1 MVSIRIGG
9 QDTTALYD
17 TGADISCISEKVFRQ
32 IPVYSRPEM
41 IPSLAGQEIKSANGN
56 FLEVKG
62 AYMMMMRILGRN
74 ITHRI
79 FVVRNLSEPV
89 ILGSDFIHQHQL
101 SYCPARQVIYWPGGN
116 QWVKGHAQLASEV
129 KLEPFSVQNVRV
141 NLYTEDGARPRQRA
155 PMILNVISVLSP
167 LIMGG
172 PALVEADGAGQAII
186 ELYNCGPDTV
196 ELPRREPIATVENA
210 ETFEME
216 KMCPGVI
223 NAVAE
228 RIKSKEA
235 PGEAS
240 PSKRDFIRKNADVEN
255 VPPEFQERYLDLM
268 YRYHTIFSDDKHDIG
283 RSDLIPHEI
292 HLKNKDPIYVKQFK
306 IPDTHRDYLEE
317 QVKEWLK
324 MGIVQPTRSR
334 YNSPMFLVNKK
345 DGGFRVVQDFRA
357 LNNNSHLDKYSMKD
371 VTECIGEIGRSHSTI
386 FSTLDLTSG
395 FWQMTL
401 QPQSR
406 GYTAFT
412 VPGMGQFEWVTS
424 AMGLLG
430 CPATFQRLVEAIV
443 AGVTNVIVYIDDLI
457 VHSKD
462 HLEHLQILETLF
474 ARLNA
479 HGLKV
484 RLEKCKFGSHD
495 VMYLGFHL
503 TKDGIKPGVDKLKAV
518 KDAKPPSNVHEVRQF
533 LGLCNFFR
541 SHVRNFATIASPL
554 TKLTRKESLWR
565 KGGELPR
572 DAYLAFRELQ
582 SILVSEPVVDY
593 PRRDRPYAL
602 FTDASFGDDRHEG
615 GLGAILTQI
624 DENKQHCVIGYASRK
639 LAIHEKNYTPF
650 LLEMQAAIFGM
661 EHFGNHLKGRHF
673 TLFTDHKPLEKLG
686 KVHTKTL
693 NRLQEIMNVYD
704 FEIVYIKGK
713 EIPADFLS
721 RNAVD
726 AINLDNT
733 ALAQEQQKDEIL
745 DALRKY
751 LLHRELSPDSRIQK
765 VVNHLADR
773 SFIENGVLWLRV
785 KNETGPKVVIL
796 VPAGLIPLIL
806 QEAHGQL
813 LTGHDGL
820 CKTKARISM
829 SYFWPGMDKDISD
842 HIKACHRC
850 QVRKTDH
857 RPPPQ
862 LLAPLPQCSEP
873 NQRIHADLFGPLKTT
888 DSSKK
893 YILAMTDACT
903 KYVELVALPDKEAL
917 TVTSAI
923 FSKWICR
930 YGLPLELITDQGREF
945 ANKMSDE
952 LYSLLKMKHQTT
964 SARHPQCNS
973 QVERFNQTIAKYLN
987 SFVNTTTLD
996 WELYL
1001 APLMFCY
1008 NTSFHRSVQN
1018 TPFFLTYGMEPRL
1031 PSFPGP
1037 DPRRIFYGE
1046 SSAADLFQRLSLA
1059 RKLAVE
1065 SNLQATEKGKEYHDR
1080 KAKPHTYSIG
1090 QKVLL
1095 EEYYFLGKNVKLAPK
1110 WSGPHLIIS
1119 LKGTHNVE
1127 LLINEKKKV
1136 IVNVDRIKPY
1146 RIPEDPASTSQPWEK
1161 RPAPINEEPRVPAT
1175 LKNAPTTYEFDGE
1188 KFAPT
1193 KNNDDQSQEVPI
1205 TTSVEP
1211 VPDPVHPEEIFT
1223 GPNLDQPET
1232 RKRGRPRKVDQAIA
1246 PQKKNKWS
1254 MEPQAPSTSRMTT
1267 RSQSKQS
1274 PEETIAALK
1283 GNLPCFCGNQ
1293 RILVHHSWNC
1303 KQQMINWVTTGDP
1316 YTWTEEDY
1324 AHETDVTEPMY
1335 LPPDDEN
1342 NDLGLQDLFNETG
1355 YRGSSDIDPD
1365 DPPAQL
1371 EDEEAEE
1378 HEDGL
1383 PHWEDLEHLALDD
1396 TPPGAPLNQS
1406 TPERTGAIPKIRPQ
1420 MEAANQFP
1428 GTNELYPPF
1437 GPHDLYKARQ
1447 QQIHQ
1452 QHHEQYI
1459 KAKNDKTRMMLRRQL
1474 FKTLEDA
1481 ETSFK
1486 LLLENPEMIKMTPE
1500 QLQQRLAQ
1508 PTNQPE
1514 PKKKGMLKKLL
1525 SPKDDAEKPRT
1536 RFQLRKEKEIQNQ
1549 TKSNNDV

>member
-1 MVSIRIGG
+1 MTNGSVFTRAITALYTYTIAIMTNEKKKIGRPFVSIRIGC
-9 QDTTALYD
+9 QSTRALYD
-17 TGADISCISEKVFRQ
+17 TGADISCISEKLFRM
-32 IPVYSRPEM
+32 IPPTRRPEM
-41 IPSLAGQEIKSANGN
+41 IPSLAGQEIKSASGN

-62 AYMMMMRILGRN
+62 AYTMMMNILGKN
-74 ITHRI
+74 IQHRI

-101 SYCPARQVIYWPGGN
+101 SYCPIRHVIYWPGGN

-129 KLEPFSVQNVRV
+129 KLAPFSVQNVKV

-155 PMILNVISVLSP
+155 PMIINVISVLSP
-167 LIMGG
+167 LITGG
-172 PALVEADGAGQAII
+172 PALIEADSAGQAII
-186 ELYNCGPDTV
+186 ELYNCGPDTID
-196 ELPRREPIATVENA
+196 LPRKEPIATMENA
-210 ETFEME
+210 ETFVIE
-216 KMCPGVI
+216 KLSPGVI
-223 NAVAE
+223 NAVTEQIAA
-228 RIKSKEA
+228 KEA
-235 PGEAS
+235 RAEITPA
-240 PSKRDFIRKNADVEN
+240 KREFIKRNADIDN
-255 VPPEFQERYLDLM
+255 VPSEFKDRYIDLM
-268 YRYHTIFSDDKHDIG
+268 CKYHSVFSEEKNDIG

-292 HLKNKDPIYVKQFK
+292 HLKNNDPVYVKQFK
-306 IPDTHRDYLEE
+306 IPDTHRDYLED

-401 QPQSR
+401 HPQSR
-406 GYTAFT
+406 AYTAFT

-430 CPATFQRLVEAIV
+430 CPATFQRLVEAVVDKIK
-443 AGVTNVIVYIDDLI
+443 NVIVYIDDLI
-457 VHSKD
+457 IHSND
-462 HLEHLQILETLF
+462 HVGHLQTLEALF
-474 ARLNA
+474 LRLQN

-518 KDAKPPSNVHEVRQF
+518 KEAKPPANVHEVRQF

-565 KGGELPR
+565 KGGELPK

-582 SILVSEPVVDY
+582 AILVSEPVVDY
-593 PRRDRPYAL
+593 PRRDRAYAL
-602 FTDASFGDDRHEG
+602 FTDAAFGDDRHEG

-624 DENKQHCVIGYASRK
+624 DENRQHCVIGYASRK
-639 LAIHEKNYTPF
+639 LAVHEKNYTPF

-693 NRLQEIMNVYD
+693 NRLQEIMNIYD

-721 RNAVD
+721 RHAVD

-733 ALAQEQQKDEIL
+733 ALAQEQQKDDIL
-745 DALRKY
+745 SALRQY
-751 LLHRELSPDSRIQK
+751 LLHRELSPDPRIQK

-773 SFIENGVLWLRV
+773 SFIENDVLWLRV
-785 KNETGPKVVIL
+785 KNENGPKVVIL
-796 VPAGLIPLIL
+796 VPEGLRPLIL
-806 QEAHGQL
+806 QDAHGHL

-820 CKTKARISM
+820 CKTKARISQ
-829 SYFWPGMDKDISD
+829 SYFWPGMDKDITD
-842 HIKACHRC
+842 HIKRCHRC
-850 QVRKTDH
+850 QLRKTDH

-862 LLAPLPQCSEP
+862 LLSPLPQCSEP

-952 LYSLLKMKHQTT
+952 LYNLLQMKHQTT

-987 SFVNTTTLD
+987 SFVDSTTLD

-1001 APLMFCY
+1001 GPLMLSY

-1037 DPRRIFYGE
+1037 DARRIFYGE
-1046 SSAADLFQRLSLA
+1046 SSAAEIFQRLTLA
-1059 RKLAVE
+1059 RKLAME
-1065 SNLQATEKGKEYHDR
+1065 NNLQATEKGKEYHDR
-1080 KAKPHTYSIG
+1080 KAQPHTYCVG
-1090 QKVLL
+1090 QQVLL
-1095 EEYYFLGKNVKLAPK
+1095 EEYYFLGKNTKLSPK
-1110 WSGPHLIIS
+1110 WSGPHVILS

-1127 LLINEKKKV
+1127 LLIQGKKKV

-1146 RIPEDPASTSQPWEK
+1146 QVPE
-1161 RPAPINEEPRVPAT
+1161 APVE
-1175 LKNAPTTYEFDGE
+1175 
-1188 KFAPT
+1188 
-1193 KNNDDQSQEVPI
+1193 I
-1205 TTSVEP
+1205 TT
-1211 VPDPVHPEEIFT
+1211 T
-1223 GPNLDQPET
+1223 
-1232 RKRGRPRKVDQAIA
+1232 
-1246 PQKKNKWS
+1246 
-1254 MEPQAPSTSRMTT
+1254 
-1267 RSQSKQS
+1267 
-1274 PEETIAALK
+1274 
-1283 GNLPCFCGNQ
+1283 
-1293 RILVHHSWNC
+1293 
-1303 KQQMINWVTTGDP
+1303 
-1316 YTWTEEDY
+1316 
-1324 AHETDVTEPMY
+1324 
-1335 LPPDDEN
+1335 
-1342 NDLGLQDLFNETG
+1342 
-1355 YRGSSDIDPD
+1355 
-1365 DPPAQL
+1365 
-1371 EDEEAEE
+1371 
-1378 HEDGL
+1378 
-1383 PHWEDLEHLALDD
+1383 
-1396 TPPGAPLNQS
+1396 
-1406 TPERTGAIPKIRPQ
+1406 
-1420 MEAANQFP
+1420 
-1428 GTNELYPPF
+1428 
-1437 GPHDLYKARQ
+1437 
-1447 QQIHQ
+1447 
-1452 QHHEQYI
+1452 
-1459 KAKNDKTRMMLRRQL
+1459 
-1474 FKTLEDA
+1474 
-1481 ETSFK
+1481 
-1486 LLLENPEMIKMTPE
+1486 
-1500 QLQQRLAQ
+1500 
-1508 PTNQPE
+1508 
-1514 PKKKGMLKKLL
+1514 L
-1525 SPKDDAEKPRT
+1525 SPKKSRSKNPKFWKPQWPYQYPNRV
-1536 RFQLRKEKEIQNQ
+1536 KNY
-1549 TKSNNDV
+1549 